1 MIVRAAVPA
10 DAAAIAAAHV
20 RSWQAAY
27 RGILSDAFLDG
38 LSIPRRT
45 EQWQRI
51 LADGPEQARRTNV
64 ADADGEVVG
73 FVTTGPSRDDDA
85 DAATTGE
92 LIAIYVR
99 PDVFGTGAGH
109 ALMAGA
115 LDDFAAAGYAQAT
128 LWVLAGNARAIR
140 FYERAGWSP
149 DGARKQDTIGDDAVT
164 ELRYR
169 FRLTG

>member
-1 MIVRAAVPA
+1 MLRTLNDLFESLRPARRDATPAAQEHALQLATAVLLVEVMRA
-10 DAAAIAAAHV
+10 DATQRELEKPAVLAALREKFTLAEDELARLYELAGQ
-20 RSWQAAY
+20 RSV
-27 RGILSDAFLDG
+27 
-38 LSIPRRT
+38 
-45 EQWQRI
+45 E
-51 LADGPEQARRTNV
+51 
-64 ADADGEVVG
+64 
-73 FVTTGPSRDDDA
+73 
-85 DAATTGE
+85 
-92 LIAIYVR
+92 
-99 PDVFGTGAGH
+99 
-109 ALMAGA
+109 A